1 MVEFNDIF
9 TTLDQSRRLVNKCM
23 PIDSANAFFKGS
35 AYFQDN
41 NEPQLLPKGFTYT
54 EWVSDGFGRIND
66 FYFPC
71 WSIWRLVD
79 ISKKCWTSSVLKN
92 PVLQVIIE
100 YDDDLVNRIIN
111 AFIENNE
118 YFDYSR
124 LVEPVTK

>member
-9 TTLDQSRRLVNKCM
+9 TTLEQSRRLYNKGI
-23 PIDSANAFFKGS
+23 PIDSANAFFKGDS
-35 AYFQDN
+35 
-41 NEPQLLPKGFTYT
+41 EPQLLPKQFTYT

-79 ISKKCWTSSVLKN
+79 ISKKCWTPHALKN
-92 PVLQVIIE
+92 PVLQIIIE
-100 YDDDLVNRIIN
+100 YNDNLVDRIIT